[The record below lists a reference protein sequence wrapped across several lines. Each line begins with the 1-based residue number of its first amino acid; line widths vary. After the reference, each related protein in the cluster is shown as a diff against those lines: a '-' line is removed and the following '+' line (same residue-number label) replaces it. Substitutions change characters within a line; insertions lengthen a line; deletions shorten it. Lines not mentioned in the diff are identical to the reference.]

1 MTKPPETKERF
12 IELRGS
18 GMTLTNAA
26 KELGIAY
33 NTAVNWERELKE
45 TIDAAKDIRQQ
56 EMLELFRINK
66 QRRIEILTE
75 RLETLNEVASK
86 KVLSYVSPEKIYSL
100 LIQYSKAPEVETREP
115 KVAAKESDEPKEHQ
129 KIPEDD

>member
-75 RLETLNEVASK
+75 RLETLNKAVSRDD
-86 KVLSYVSPEKIYSL
+86 LRFVSPEKIYGL
-100 LIQYSKAPEVETREP
+100 LIQYSKALEVETREP
-115 KVAAKESDEPKEHQ
+115 KVATKESSEPKDHQ
-129 KIPEDD
+129 ETPAGE